1 MVDGL
6 MLIERA
12 GPVAI
17 CHLDHPPANA
27 IDLAF
32 AGELESR
39 FSELLARDDLGAIV
53 LTGKGK
59 FFCGGLDLK
68 AVPAYGPEEQRALI
82 NTVNRVVAK
91 LYGCPVPVVAAVN
104 GHAIAGGLVLAL
116 TSDYRVGTRA
126 PCLLGLTEARVG
138 IPFPAGPLA
147 VLKAELAPA
156 VLRTLTLGARSI
168 GSEAALDKGIL
179 DELQA
184 PDDVLPRA
192 LEMATD
198 LASIPKDAYRVI
210 KDQLRGETVA
220 WIRSVS
226 EKGVDPMLK
235 SWLAP
240 GSRDRAAAALRAGK
254 AGGA

>member
-1 MVDGL
+1 MTDDL
-6 MLIERA
+6 MLIKRE
-12 GPVAI
+12 GPVTI
-17 CHLDHPPANA
+17 CHLDNPPANA

-32 AGELESR
+32 AGELESL
-39 FSELLARDDLGAIV
+39 FSELLASDELGAIV
-53 LTGKGK
+53 LTGTGN

-82 NTVNRVVAK
+82 NTVNRMVAK

-126 PCLLGLTEARVG
+126 PCMLGLTEARVG

-147 VLKAELAPA
+147 VLKAELAPPVVR
-156 VLRTLTLGARSI
+156 VLMLEARNI
-168 GSEAALDKGIL
+168 GSEAALEKGIL

-184 PDDVLPRA
+184 PERVLPRA
-192 LEMATD
+192 IEMAAD
-198 LASIPKDAYRVI
+198 LASIPKEAYRVI

-220 WIRSVS
+220 WIRAMT
-226 EKGVDPMLK
+226 EKGSDPLLR

-240 GSRDRAAAALRAGK
+240 GSLDAAAAVLRGGK
-254 AGGA
+254 AGA